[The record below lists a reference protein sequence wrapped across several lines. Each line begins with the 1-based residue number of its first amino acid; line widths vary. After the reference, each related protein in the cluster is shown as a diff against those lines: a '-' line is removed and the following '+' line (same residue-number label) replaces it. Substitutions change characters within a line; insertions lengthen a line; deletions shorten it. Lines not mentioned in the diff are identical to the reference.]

1 MGLEPLTCW
10 EPPPEGAAGLPTVLE
25 PAEELEASLDSS
37 TKVKSLEL
45 GLFLH
50 AYCSGKPLQRTSQG
64 EFPNVILWS

>member
-37 TKVKSLEL
+37 TEVKSKSWDCFYMLIARENPSSVQVR
-45 GLFLH
+45 GSF
-50 AYCSGKPLQRTSQG
+50 QM
-64 EFPNVILWS
+64 